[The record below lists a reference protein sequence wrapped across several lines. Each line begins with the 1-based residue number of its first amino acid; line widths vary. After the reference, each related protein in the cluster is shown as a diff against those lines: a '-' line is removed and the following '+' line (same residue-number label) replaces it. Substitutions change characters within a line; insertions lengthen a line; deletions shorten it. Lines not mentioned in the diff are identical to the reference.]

1 MLHSGFGLLALFKS
15 DSMLIASVGVV
26 YIWHRSDSSIISHQE
41 CYWSLHYCRLLS
53 LEWRNLSS
61 TTHQQPL
68 LMTVRP
74 QVSQTMIVT
83 VATLFILSF
92 GASTAL
98 ANEPGLCRFHY
109 TGSAII
115 HAPIAI
121 SSGGIMSYLIFYI
134 SNIYLI
140 FYIIINRPRT
150 GLMNDRFLTIPLR
163 CI

>member
-1 MLHSGFGLLALFKS
+1 MRRPHAAISTISQKAQRCSLYLRNDIIDAAQWLWFTCFES
-15 DSMLIASVGVV
+15 DSMIAIGVV

-53 LEWRNLSS
+53 LEWRYLSS

-98 ANEPGLCRFHY
+98 ANEPRGLCRFHY

-121 SSGGIMSYLIFYI
+121 SSGGIMSYLIFY
-134 SNIYLI
+134 Y
-140 FYIIINRPRT
+140 Y
-150 GLMNDRFLTIPLR
+150 
-163 CI
+163 